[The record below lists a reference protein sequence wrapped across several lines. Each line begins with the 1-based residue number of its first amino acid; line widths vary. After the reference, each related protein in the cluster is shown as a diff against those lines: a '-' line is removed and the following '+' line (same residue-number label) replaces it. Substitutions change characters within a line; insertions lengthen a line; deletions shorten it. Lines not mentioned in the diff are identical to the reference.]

1 MSYCRQLSILIYLF
15 NLVLPKIMF
24 HFNGYLTFP
33 YFTQFLPLLIPAN
46 RINPRIISDYYSIFA
61 HPLYHL
67 APTLSLLFE

>member
-1 MSYCRQLSILIYLF
+1 
-15 NLVLPKIMF
+15 MF